1 MPRML
6 FSINT
11 CVRCAFVQ
19 YGGIQACLRFVASA
33 KLRYNTDCTCRSRPH
48 AVVALVEKGLTSAK
62 VNTKVKALE
71 AIELFVEVDTP
82 LPVLDELIPLLSH
95 KMPKVIAAT
104 ANALYIIYKDFGA
117 RTVDPKPILKQL
129 AKLFGHG
136 DKNVRAEATNL
147 TIELYKWLKEGIK
160 PIFFNDLKPVQQ
172 KELDEAFEKV
182 KDEVPK
188 QERLLRSQQAV
199 AAIENA
205 TSAETQEE
213 PLETDTFDLFEPVNI
228 MAKVPKDF
236 MDQINSTKW
245 KDRKETLDGLFTAVN
260 VPRIQE
266 DDFNEIIRMLGKSM
280 KDANIAVVIVA
291 ANCVECLAK
300 GLRKSFAKYKA
311 VIHAPIL
318 ERLKEK
324 KQSVAD
330 ALGAALDSIFDSVS
344 LSTWTY
350 AKTTRELI

>member
-1 MPRML
+1 M
-6 FSINT
+6 
-11 CVRCAFVQ
+11 
-19 YGGIQACLRFVASA
+19 
-33 KLRYNTDCTCRSRPH
+33 
-48 AVVALVEKGLTSAK
+48 ALVEKGLTSAK
-62 VNTKVKALE
+62 ANTKTKALE
-71 AIELFVEVDTP
+71 AIELFVETDTP
-82 LPVLDELIPLLSH
+82 IPVLDELIPLLAH

-117 RTVDPKPILKQL
+117 RTVDPKPVLKQL

-188 QERLLRSQQAV
+188 QERLLRSQQA
-199 AAIENA
+199 AAAAALENS
-205 TSAETQEE
+205 TGVEAEQE
-213 PLETDTFDLFEPVNI
+213 PVETDTFDLFEPVNVL
-228 MAKVPKDF
+228 AKVPKDF
-236 MDQINSTKW
+236 MEQINSTKW

-266 DDFNEIIRMLGKSM
+266 DDYNEIIRMLAKSM

-291 ANCVECLAK
+291 ANSVECLAK

-311 VIHAPIL
+311 IIHTPIL

-324 KQSVAD
+324 KQTVAD
-330 ALGAALDSIFDSVS
+330 ALGTALDSIFDSVS
-344 LSTWTY
+344 LLYSFY
-350 AKTTRELI
+350 VMNRRS